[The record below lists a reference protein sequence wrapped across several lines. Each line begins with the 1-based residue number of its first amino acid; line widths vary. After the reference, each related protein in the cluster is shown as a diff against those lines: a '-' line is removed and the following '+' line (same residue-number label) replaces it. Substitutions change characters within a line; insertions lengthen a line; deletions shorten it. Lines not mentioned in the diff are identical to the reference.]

1 MPEDINK
8 LLLRSIRNE
17 NIKEIKNSI
26 KNGADVNYYDDAPI
40 AAAAKTNNIEIVEL
54 LIKNGANVNQKSTY
68 NALAQSALFN
78 KNIQMVKVLLSY
90 GADACGY
97 MFSGTILSH
106 ACYNSQTDKNGEN
119 IYLPIDDISFEIAEL
134 LLISG
139 ASTERKRGDELSPP
153 IEMPIIANDIRTVKL
168 LLNYN
173 VKLTTSPVLAATN
186 YCASVGHYDML
197 ELLLSNGWKPNPK
210 KSKQKLPASPLNYAI
225 AGGHI
230 EIVQL
235 LVENKI
241 KLDYVPNS
249 RPESTY
255 LQRYN
260 SYHPVTL
267 AIKLSEHNI
276 LKYLLKNGASPD
288 GGLNQPM
295 QVEEIP
301 PVVMAAYK
309 NDIEAVKILLG
320 YEFNI
325 NAYKE
330 FFYGEFDCS
339 GMTALDIAM
348 KNNNKALVDVILKN
362 NGKTRKTHNN

>member
-1 MPEDINK
+1 
-8 LLLRSIRNE
+8 
-17 NIKEIKNSI
+17 
-26 KNGADVNYYDDAPI
+26 
-40 AAAAKTNNIEIVEL
+40 
-54 LIKNGANVNQKSTY
+54 
-68 NALAQSALFN
+68 
-78 KNIQMVKVLLSY
+78 MVKVLLSY
-90 GADACGY
+90 GADVCGY

-197 ELLLSNGWKPNPK
+197 KLLLSNGWKPNPK
-210 KSKQKLPASPLNYAI
+210 KSKQNLPASPLNYAI

-230 EIVQL
+230 KVVKL

-241 KLDYVPNS
+241 KVNYVPNS
-249 RPESTY
+249 RPGSTY
-255 LQRYN
+255 LQRYH

-267 AIKLSEHNI
+267 AIKLGKYDI
-276 LKYLLKNGASPD
+276 LKYLLENGACPD
-288 GGLNQPM
+288 GDLNQST
-295 QVEEIP
+295 QAEEIP
-301 PVVMAAYK
+301 PVVMAACK
-309 NDIEAVKILLG
+309 NDIEAVNILLG
-320 YEFNI
+320 YDFNI
-325 NAYKE
+325 NSYKD

-339 GMTALDIAM
+339 GMTALDVAI
-348 KNNNKALVDVILKN
+348 KNNNKELVDVISKN
-362 NGKTRKTHNN
+362 SGRQRQTHNN